1 LWSGEEMGL
10 LGSQS
15 FVENPPV
22 PMDKV
27 EAYLNFDMVG
37 NLKDNGLSMQGLGSS
52 PEWRKILEKK
62 NIMSGF
68 NLAMSDDP
76 YLPTD
81 AMSFYKADVPVAA
94 FFTGLT
100 DDYHRPTDDANTLN
114 YKGIERIGKFAAGIT
129 KELMKRE
136 GELPFEKV
144 KMTAPKA
151 ARGFSVYLGTIPDYV
166 ASVEGVKISGT
177 KPGGPAAKAG
187 IKGNDILVSLADR
200 EVKNIYDYTNIL
212 SDLKPDETYNLEVM
226 RDGKKVK
233 LSIVPGKK

>member
-1 LWSGEEMGL
+1 
-10 LGSQS
+10 
-15 FVENPPV
+15 
-22 PMDKV
+22 
-27 EAYLNFDMVG
+27 
-37 NLKDNGLSMQGLGSS
+37 
-52 PEWRKILEKK
+52 
-62 NIMSGF
+62 
-68 NLAMSDDP
+68 
-76 YLPTD
+76 
-81 AMSFYKADVPVAA
+81 
-94 FFTGLT
+94 
-100 DDYHRPTDDANTLN
+100 
-114 YKGIERIGKFAAGIT
+114 
-129 KELMKRE
+129 
-136 GELPFEKV
+136 
-144 KMTAPKA
+144 MTAPKA